1 LSRDR
6 GPFSAWCGIRVSLL
20 LFVLSV
26 PLHAQRTNV
35 LGTGIDIAGGISN
48 NPPLILPQPGTTGGE
63 ASVFLGLFPMIS
75 LDSKGSSSSINATF
89 AYGLNR
95 FQTSDPVVNHTQ
107 TAAVNF
113 QKRISGRWNL
123 NASESFSRS
132 SDANTFYALRGVEP
146 EPLETTLPF
155 SPIAA
160 NLTAI
165 TNQAHVKLDNQFSQR
180 STLSFSLEHS
190 LRGYG
195 PTGPN
200 SGLSDQ
206 HWMDL
211 YVTYSRRI
219 SERTSWNAGY
229 VFSLFNFVGFLDAKS
244 NGGQFGVS
252 TSIAKDTVLSATV
265 GLSHIGALDTSQST
279 TGYEVSGSIQRSI
292 SKNTLSF
299 QVSQDSGRPNG
310 IGSLSS
316 NRQMSFG
323 FSRNFGQK
331 MSLFASA
338 STFSSGGVLDNEF
351 DSKGAGA
358 TANLGYAV
366 SRKVSLQVGGQFQ
379 RYFEPSS
386 YKFTQKRLFFS
397 LRYSEPNFFQF

>member
-1 LSRDR
+1 M
-6 GPFSAWCGIRVSLL
+6 SLL

-35 LGTGIDIAGGISN
+35 LGTAIDIAGGVSN

-63 ASVFLGLFPMIS
+63 ASVFLGVFPMIS
-75 LDSKGSSSSINATF
+75 LDSKGGSSSINATF

-95 FQTSDPVVNHTQ
+95 FQTSTPVVNHTQ
-107 TAAVNF
+107 SASLAF
-113 QKRISGRWNL
+113 QKRISRRWNMV
-123 NASESFSRS
+123 ASELFSRS

-146 EPLETTLPF
+146 VETTLPF

-165 TNQAHVKLDNQFSQR
+165 TNEAHIGFDNQFSQK
-180 STLSFSLEHS
+180 STLSFSLSHS
-190 LRGYG
+190 LRGY
-195 PTGPN
+195 PATGPN
-200 SGLSDQ
+200 SGLTDQ
-206 HWMDL
+206 HWIDL

-219 SERTSWNAGY
+219 SERTSWNAAY
-229 VFSLFNFVGFLDAKS
+229 VYSLFDFVGFLDAKS
-244 NGGQFGVS
+244 NGGQFGLS
-252 TSIAKDTVLSATV
+252 SSIAKDTVLSATV
-265 GLSHIGALDTSQST
+265 GLSHIGALGTSQST
-279 TGYEVSGSIQRSI
+279 TGYEVSGSIQRTI
-292 SKNTLSF
+292 GKNTLSF
-299 QVSQDSGRPNG
+299 QLGQDSGRPNG

-323 FSRNFGQK
+323 FNRHIGQK

-338 STFSSGGVLDNEF
+338 STFSSGGILDNEF

-366 SRKVSLQVGGQFQ
+366 SRKLSLQVGGQFQ
-379 RYFEPSS
+379 RYFEPSA

-397 LRYSEPNFFQF
+397 VRYSEPNFFHF